1 MWHYGPPRSSH
12 IKVLILKKRHKEPE
26 SHQKSTCLIEI
37 NASPFYFSY
46 KISNCFALK
55 ELSLKTRHSRIVTL
69 FRAPE
74 ILTS

>member
-26 SHQKSTCLIEI
+26 SHQKSTLIEI